1 MAYKPQAYNSVSP
14 YLVVADAQKTLDFL
28 KAVFGSEPLRLHR
41 RDDGGIMHVEARID
55 DTIIM
60 LGEMPG
66 GPQANVHVYVE
77 DVDAMFDRAVK
88 AGGTVVQP
96 VQEKGDGDRR
106 GGVDDG
112 NGTVW
117 WLSTQV
123 SES

>member
-1 MAYKPQAYNSVSP
+1 MAYKPQGYNSASP
-14 YLVVADAQKTLDFL
+14 YLVVSDAQKTLDFM

-41 RDDGGIMHVEARID
+41 RGDGGIMHVEAMVD

-60 LGEMPG
+60 IGEMPG
-66 GPQANVHVYVE
+66 GPRANIHVYVD
-77 DVDAMFDRAVK
+77 DVDAVFKRAIE
-88 AGGTVVQP
+88 AGGAELQP

-117 WLSTQV
+117 WLATQV
-123 SES
+123 SD

>member
-1 MAYKPQAYNSVSP
+1 MAYKPQGYNSASP
-14 YLVVADAQKTLDFL
+14 YLVVSDAQKTLDFM

-41 RDDGGIMHVEARID
+41 REDGGIMHVEAMVD

-60 LGEMPG
+60 IGEMPG
-66 GPQANVHVYVE
+66 GPQANIHVYVD
-77 DVDAMFDRAVK
+77 DVDAVFKRAIE
-88 AGGTVVQP
+88 AGGAEVQP

-117 WLSTQV
+117 WLATQI
-123 SES
+123 SD